1 MKVTVEDISNFPE
14 FADLKLIAGRGGL
27 NKAVEKCGILD
38 YEFVEGVREKWYNTN
53 FRDEN
58 MIVMTSFLYAKDN
71 EYLIM
76 DAVKNL
82 TSRKCSGLIIKNI
95 FHLPIH
101 ENVIRY
107 ADTMNFPILV
117 IEGSNIH
124 FEDLI
129 VLISERIRHYELLHY
144 RESKVDEILRSGSDY
159 RLLESISYDINPTF
173 KTDMVAMFFKAKGQF
188 GPREYLKMEK
198 LIEDSALMT
207 ASDSMFYYRD
217 GFFIIHSREM
227 FTCVDAEKLAKPFIE
242 MFGEAAGGFRVGIS
256 AVHHLLWQ
264 IKNCFEE
271 SKYAASL
278 DSGEAVL
285 ISERI
290 RHYELLHY
298 RESKVDEILRSGS
311 DYRLLES
318 ISYDIN
324 PTFKT
329 DMVAMFFKA
338 KGQFGPREY
347 LKMEKLIEDSALMTA
362 SDSMF
367 YYRDGF
373 FIIHSREMFT
383 CVDAEKL
390 AKPFIEMFGEAA
402 GGFRVGI
409 SAVHH
414 LLWQIKNC
422 FEESKYAASL
432 DSGEASGYVLY
443 ENLGIYKVILPYCT
457 DSVMKEFCRDYIK
470 PLEDYDLE
478 TKGNL
483 LETAI
488 NYVLNGA
495 DIQKTAQAML
505 QHKNT
510 IRYRL
515 KNISNIIGMNVFET
529 KNYEILSFAV
539 RIFICND
546 ESI

>member
-82 TSRKCSGLIIKNI
+82 ASRKCSGLIIKNI

-198 LIEDSALMT
+198 LIEDSSLMT

-227 FTCVDAEKLAKPFIE
+227 FTCVDAEN
-242 MFGEAAGGFRVGIS
+242 
-256 AVHHLLWQ
+256 WQ
-264 IKNCFEE
+264 
-271 SKYAASL
+271 
-278 DSGEAVL
+278 
-285 ISERI
+285 
-290 RHYELLHY
+290 
-298 RESKVDEILRSGS
+298 
-311 DYRLLES
+311 
-318 ISYDIN
+318 
-324 PTFKT
+324 
-329 DMVAMFFKA
+329 
-338 KGQFGPREY
+338 
-347 LKMEKLIEDSALMTA
+347 
-362 SDSMF
+362 
-367 YYRDGF
+367 
-373 FIIHSREMFT
+373 
-383 CVDAEKL
+383 
-390 AKPFIEMFGEAA
+390 
-402 GGFRVGI
+402 
-409 SAVHH
+409 
-414 LLWQIKNC
+414 
-422 FEESKYAASL
+422 
-432 DSGEASGYVLY
+432 
-443 ENLGIYKVILPYCT
+443 
-457 DSVMKEFCRDYIK
+457 
-470 PLEDYDLE
+470 
-478 TKGNL
+478 NL
-483 LETAI
+483 L
-488 NYVLNGA
+488 
-495 DIQKTAQAML
+495 
-505 QHKNT
+505 
-510 IRYRL
+510 
-515 KNISNIIGMNVFET
+515 
-529 KNYEILSFAV
+529 
-539 RIFICND
+539 
-546 ESI
+546 

>member
-27 NKAVEKCGILD
+27 NRAVEKCGILD

-82 TSRKCSGLIIKNI
+82 ASRKCSGLIIKNI

-129 VLISERIRHYELLHY
+129 VLISQRIRHYEFLHY
-144 RESKVDEILRSGSDY
+144 RESKVDEILRSGSNYD
-159 RLLESISYDINPTF
+159 LCEKIAYDINPTF
-173 KTDMVAMFFKAKGQF
+173 KTDMVALFFKAKGHF
-188 GPREYLKMEK
+188 GPKEYLDMEK
-198 LIEDSALMT
+198 LIEDSDLLV
-207 ASDSMFYYRD
+207 ASDSMFYYKD
-217 GFFIIHSREM
+217 GFFIVHSREM
-227 FTCVDAEKLAKPFIE
+227 FTCVDAEKLARPFIE
-242 MFGEAAGGFRVGIS
+242 MFGEAAEGFHIGIS

-278 DSGEAVL
+278 
-285 ISERI
+285 
-290 RHYELLHY
+290 
-298 RESKVDEILRSGS
+298 KNDEETGR
-311 DYRLLES
+311 
-318 ISYDIN
+318 
-324 PTFKT
+324 
-329 DMVAMFFKA
+329 M
-338 KGQFGPREY
+338 
-347 LKMEKLIEDSALMTA
+347 
-362 SDSMF
+362 
-367 YYRDGF
+367 
-373 FIIHSREMFT
+373 
-383 CVDAEKL
+383 
-390 AKPFIEMFGEAA
+390 
-402 GGFRVGI
+402 
-409 SAVHH
+409 
-414 LLWQIKNC
+414 
-422 FEESKYAASL
+422 
-432 DSGEASGYVLY
+432 LY
-443 ENLGIYKVILPYCT
+443 EKLGIYKVILPYCGG
-457 DSVMKEFCRDYIK
+457 SIMREFCRDYIK

-488 NYVLNGA
+488 SYVLNDG
-495 DIQKTAQAML
+495 DIQKTADAMV

-515 KNISNIIGMNVFET
+515 KNISNVIGINVLET

-539 RIFICND
+539 RIYICND
-546 ESI
+546 ENI

>member
-27 NKAVEKCGILD
+27 NRAVEKCGILD

-82 TSRKCSGLIIKNI
+82 ASRKCSGLIIKNI

-129 VLISERIRHYELLHY
+129 VLISQRIRHYEFLHY
-144 RESKVDEILRSGSDY
+144 RESKVDEILRSGSNYD
-159 RLLESISYDINPTF
+159 LCEKIAYDINPTF
-173 KTDMVAMFFKAKGQF
+173 KTDMVALFFKAKGHF
-188 GPREYLKMEK
+188 GPKEYLEMEK
-198 LIEDSALMT
+198 LIEDSDLLV
-207 ASDSMFYYRD
+207 ASDSMFYYKD
-217 GFFIIHSREM
+217 GFFIVHSREM
-227 FTCVDAEKLAKPFIE
+227 FTCVDAEKLAKPLIE
-242 MFGEAAGGFRVGIS
+242 MFGEAAEGFHIGIS

-278 DSGEAVL
+278 
-285 ISERI
+285 
-290 RHYELLHY
+290 
-298 RESKVDEILRSGS
+298 KNDEETGR
-311 DYRLLES
+311 
-318 ISYDIN
+318 
-324 PTFKT
+324 
-329 DMVAMFFKA
+329 M
-338 KGQFGPREY
+338 
-347 LKMEKLIEDSALMTA
+347 
-362 SDSMF
+362 
-367 YYRDGF
+367 
-373 FIIHSREMFT
+373 
-383 CVDAEKL
+383 
-390 AKPFIEMFGEAA
+390 
-402 GGFRVGI
+402 
-409 SAVHH
+409 
-414 LLWQIKNC
+414 
-422 FEESKYAASL
+422 
-432 DSGEASGYVLY
+432 LY
-443 ENLGIYKVILPYCT
+443 EKLGIYKVILPYCGG
-457 DSVMKEFCRDYIK
+457 SIMREFCRDYIK

-488 NYVLNGA
+488 SYVLNDG
-495 DIQKTAQAML
+495 DIQKTADAMV

-515 KNISNIIGMNVFET
+515 KNISNVIGINVLET

-539 RIFICND
+539 RIYICND
-546 ESI
+546 ENI

>member
-27 NKAVEKCGILD
+27 NKPVEKCGILD

-198 LIEDSALMT
+198 LIEDSSLMT

-217 GFFIIHSREM
+217 GFFIIHSRVYM
-227 FTCVDAEKLAKPFIE
+227 RRRRKTGKTFYRNVRRSRRRIQGRHKRRTSSALADKELLRRKQICGV
-242 MFGEAAGGFRVGIS
+242 FGQRRGVGI
-256 AVHHLLWQ
+256 
-264 IKNCFEE
+264 C
-271 SKYAASL
+271 SL
-278 DSGEAVL
+278 
-285 ISERI
+285 
-290 RHYELLHY
+290 
-298 RESKVDEILRSGS
+298 
-311 DYRLLES
+311 
-318 ISYDIN
+318 
-324 PTFKT
+324 
-329 DMVAMFFKA
+329 
-338 KGQFGPREY
+338 
-347 LKMEKLIEDSALMTA
+347 
-362 SDSMF
+362 
-367 YYRDGF
+367 
-373 FIIHSREMFT
+373 
-383 CVDAEKL
+383 
-390 AKPFIEMFGEAA
+390 
-402 GGFRVGI
+402 
-409 SAVHH
+409 
-414 LLWQIKNC
+414 
-422 FEESKYAASL
+422 
-432 DSGEASGYVLY
+432 
-443 ENLGIYKVILPYCT
+443 
-457 DSVMKEFCRDYIK
+457 
-470 PLEDYDLE
+470 
-478 TKGNL
+478 
-483 LETAI
+483 
-488 NYVLNGA
+488 
-495 DIQKTAQAML
+495 
-505 QHKNT
+505 
-510 IRYRL
+510 
-515 KNISNIIGMNVFET
+515 
-529 KNYEILSFAV
+529 
-539 RIFICND
+539 
-546 ESI
+546 

>member
-82 TSRKCSGLIIKNI
+82 ASRKCSGLIIKNI

-129 VLISERIRHYELLHY
+129 
-144 RESKVDEILRSGSDY
+144 
-159 RLLESISYDINPTF
+159 
-173 KTDMVAMFFKAKGQF
+173 
-188 GPREYLKMEK
+188 
-198 LIEDSALMT
+198 
-207 ASDSMFYYRD
+207 
-217 GFFIIHSREM
+217 
-227 FTCVDAEKLAKPFIE
+227 
-242 MFGEAAGGFRVGIS
+242 
-256 AVHHLLWQ
+256 
-264 IKNCFEE
+264 
-271 SKYAASL
+271 
-278 DSGEAVL
+278 VL

-488 NYVLNGA
+488 NYVLNDA

-546 ESI
+546 ENI